1 MNIAEEIRRLCREKN
16 AIIMAHYYQRP
27 EIQDIADFV
36 GDSLALAQVAA
47 KTDAD
52 IIVMCGVHFMAE
64 TAKIL
69 CPDKKVLIP
78 APEAGCSLADSC
90 KAADLAAWKVAHPNH
105 MVVSYVNTSAA
116 VKALTDVV
124 VTSSNA
130 LKIVKQL
137 PEDRPILFGPDQN
150 LGGYINRMTGRS
162 MELWNGGCH
171 VHARFS
177 EEALLALKEQ
187 YPTAKVLAHPE
198 CKQSILQHADV
209 IGSTQALLDY
219 AKQSMADTKNSLPF
233 REGMGVGSLL
243 AIGEIGLDYHWDTTF
258 KEQQHEALR
267 EQMRWA
273 EQYHLPVMIHSRD
286 ATEDTLK
293 ILREF
298 PTVKGVMHCFSG
310 SHEVAQ
316 QVVEMGYYLGI
327 GGVLTFKNCKLAEHL
342 VGIPLERLVLET
354 DAPYMA
360 PVPHRGKRNE
370 SRWMWYVV
378 ERLAQVYNC
387 TPEHVNEVTTA
398 NAKALFVI
406 NL

>member
-1 MNIAEEIRRLCREKN
+1 MNIVEEIRALCREKN

-27 EIQDIADFV
+27 EIQDVADFV

-69 CPDKKVLIP
+69 CPNKKVLIP

-90 KAADLAAWKVAHPNH
+90 KAEDLAAWKTAHPDH

-137 PEDRPILFGPDQN
+137 PENKPILFGPDQN
-150 LGGYINRMTGRS
+150 LGGYINRMTGRK
-162 MELWNGGCH
+162 MDLWNGGCH

-187 YPTAKVLAHPE
+187 YPNAPILAHPE
-198 CKQSILQHADV
+198 CKATILLHADV

-219 AKQSMADTKNSLPF
+219 AKKANNQLTNANSQFIIVTESGILHEMQKACPEAQFIPVPAEIDNTSPSYTILNNSTQSKCNICEYMRMCTLQP
-233 REGMGVGSLL
+233 
-243 AIGEIGLDYHWDTTF
+243 
-258 KEQQHEALR
+258 LR
-267 EQMRWA
+267 EC
-273 EQYHLPVMIHSRD
+273 L
-286 ATEDTLK
+286 L
-293 ILREF
+293 
-298 PTVKGVMHCFSG
+298 
-310 SHEVAQ
+310 
-316 QVVEMGYYLGI
+316 
-327 GGVLTFKNCKLAEHL
+327 
-342 VGIPLERLVLET
+342 
-354 DAPYMA
+354 
-360 PVPHRGKRNE
+360 NE
-370 SRWMWYVV
+370 
-378 ERLAQVYNC
+378 N
-387 TPEHVNEVTTA
+387 NEVTVEEDVA
-398 NAKALFVI
+398 RDAIRPIPRMLEMS
-406 NL
+406 

>member
-1 MNIAEEIRRLCREKN
+1 MNIVEEIRALCQEKN

-27 EIQDIADFV
+27 EIQDVADFV

-69 CPDKKVLIP
+69 CPNKKVLIP

-219 AKQSMADTKNSLPF
+219 AKQSMADTKNSLPLQF
-233 REGMGVGSLL
+233 IV
-243 AIGEIGLDYHWDTTF
+243 
-258 KEQQHEALR
+258 
-267 EQMRWA
+267 
-273 EQYHLPVMIHSRD
+273 
-286 ATEDTLK
+286 ATESGILHEMQKSCPEVEFIAVPAEGGGCNECEYMRMCTLEN
-293 ILREF
+293 LRD
-298 PTVKGVMHCFSG
+298 C
-310 SHEVAQ
+310 
-316 QVVEMGYYLGI
+316 L
-327 GGVLTFKNCKLAEHL
+327 L
-342 VGIPLERLVLET
+342 
-354 DAPYMA
+354 
-360 PVPHRGKRNE
+360 NE
-370 SRWMWYVV
+370 SNEIAV
-378 ERLAQVYNC
+378 EETIAHDAIRPIQRML
-387 TPEHVNEVTTA
+387 EMS
-398 NAKALFVI
+398 
-406 NL
+406 

>member
-90 KAADLAAWKVAHPNH
+90 KAADLAAWKAAHPDH

-137 PEDRPILFGPDQN
+137 PEDKPILFGPDQN
-150 LGGYINRMTGRS
+150 LGGYINRMTGRK
-162 MELWNGGCH
+162 MDLWNGGCH

-177 EEALLALKEQ
+177 EEALLQLKAQ
-187 YPTAKVLAHPE
+187 YPNAKVLAHPE
-198 CKQSILQHADV
+198 CKQTILQHADV
-209 IGSTQALLDY
+209 IGSTQALLNY
-219 AKQSMADTKNSLPF
+219 AKESSADTQF
-233 REGMGVGSLL
+233 IV
-243 AIGEIGLDYHWDTTF
+243 
-258 KEQQHEALR
+258 
-267 EQMRWA
+267 
-273 EQYHLPVMIHSRD
+273 
-286 ATEDTLK
+286 ATESGILHEMQKACPELEFIALPAENGACNECEYMRICTLQN
-293 ILREF
+293 LLD
-298 PTVKGVMHCFSG
+298 CL
-310 SHEVAQ
+310 Q
-316 QVVEMGYYLGI
+316 
-327 GGVLTFKNCKLAEHL
+327 
-342 VGIPLERLVLET
+342 
-354 DAPYMA
+354 
-360 PVPHRGKRNE
+360 NE
-370 SRWMWYVV
+370 SN
-378 ERLAQVYNC
+378 EI
-387 TPEHVNEVTTA
+387 HVD
-398 NAKALFVI
+398 NAIAEKAIRPIQRMLEMS
-406 NL
+406 

>member
-90 KAADLAAWKVAHPNH
+90 KAADLAAWKAAHPDH

-137 PEDRPILFGPDQN
+137 PEDKPILFGPDQN
-150 LGGYINRMTGRS
+150 LGGYINRMTGRK
-162 MELWNGGCH
+162 MDLWNGGCH

-177 EEALLALKEQ
+177 EEALLQLKEQ
-187 YPTAKVLAHPE
+187 YPNAKVLAHPE

-209 IGSTQALLDY
+209 IGSTQALLNF
-219 AKQSMADTKNSLPF
+219 AISHSSSERPISNSEASHIQYIIATESGILHEMQKACPKVEF
-233 REGMGVGSLL
+233 IAVP
-243 AIGEIGLDYHWDTTF
+243 AIMDDMTICQCNECEYMRMCTIENLYNCLRDEMGEIIVD
-258 KEQQHEALR
+258 EAI
-267 EQMRWA
+267 A
-273 EQYHLPVMIHSRD
+273 KD
-286 ATEDTLK
+286 AIRPIQRML
-293 ILREF
+293 
-298 PTVKGVMHCFSG
+298 
-310 SHEVAQ
+310 
-316 QVVEMGYYLGI
+316 EM
-327 GGVLTFKNCKLAEHL
+327 
-342 VGIPLERLVLET
+342 
-354 DAPYMA
+354 
-360 PVPHRGKRNE
+360 
-370 SRWMWYVV
+370 S
-378 ERLAQVYNC
+378 
-387 TPEHVNEVTTA
+387 
-398 NAKALFVI
+398 
-406 NL
+406 